1 MNELD
6 VTNIYFRSLGKYD
19 LLSKEEV
26 LKLAEKSIR
35 GDISARNKIVNAN
48 LKLVVAIAK
57 DYSNKYCANLGDLIA
72 AGNVGLVIA
81 AGKFD
86 PAYNTCFSTYAQFWI
101 RDEIRKFLNKNHD
114 IVLPLKSA
122 AVLSK
127 EYNTFT
133 ESIDDENFCEK
144 DVSSEYSDNVD
155 ENVEKKVAVEN
166 VRNFVHNLPAEDKT
180 IISMRYGIDSE
191 KKSMEEIGKL
201 FLRDKQWV
209 FRRIKKVIDNV
220 QRCSKYQYLNFCC

>member
-1 MNELD
+1 MNELNA
-6 VTNIYFRSLGKYD
+6 TKIYFNELGNYG
-19 LLSKEEV
+19 LLSKGEV

-35 GDISARNKIVNAN
+35 GDIAARNKIVTAN
-48 LKLVVAIAK
+48 LKLVVTIAK
-57 DYSNKYCANLGDLIA
+57 NYSLKYCANLEDLIA

-81 AGKFD
+81 AQKFNPD
-86 PAYNTCFSTYAQFWI
+86 FNTCFSTYAQFWI
-101 RDEIRKFLNKNHD
+101 RDEIGKFLNGNHD
-114 IVLPLKSA
+114 VVLPKKRA

-127 EYNTFT
+127 EYNTYA

-144 DVSSEYSDNVD
+144 DVSSEYVDNVE
-155 ENVEKKVAVEN
+155 ENVERELAVET

-220 QRCSKYQYLNFCC
+220 QRCSKYKYLNFCC